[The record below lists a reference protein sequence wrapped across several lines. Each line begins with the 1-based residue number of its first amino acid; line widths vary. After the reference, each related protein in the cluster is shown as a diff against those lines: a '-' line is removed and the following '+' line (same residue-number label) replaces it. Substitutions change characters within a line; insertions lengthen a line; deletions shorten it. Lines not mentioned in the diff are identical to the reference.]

1 MAKVNLLIKSVANEN
16 KTKNLYLPALTT
28 PNAIVIHWEPQDSVL
43 NFVFTHVSKQF
54 SSFVRQLDILVIF
67 LTDSWLEIQENIFFI
82 SYQAR
87 RNLSDNFPQVL
98 QNLALAQLEV

>member
-1 MAKVNLLIKSVANEN
+1 MTEVNLLIKSLANEN

-28 PNAIVIHWEPQDSVL
+28 PKAKVIHWEPQDSVF

-54 SSFVRQLDILVIF
+54 LSFARQLDIEVFF
-67 LTDSWLEIQENIFFI
+67 LTDSRLEIQENIFFI

-87 RNLSDNFPQVL
+87 RNLSDNLPQVL